1 MNIKLENMG
10 AIGIVLGAVG
20 ILWGAYQTKKS
31 NDVAK
36 KLGLTLTELEGKTN
50 VDLKEDIVNTAM
62 MNAVKRKANKIV
74 DFTADQVKSDLKKE
88 IKTRVGEAVEE
99 SLDSIHDA
107 VEDKIN
113 EMVASIDEEKF
124 VNEMK
129 ADAKKAMAAK
139 FNTSLDGIASEFKDQ
154 YKNLGKFVEMVVGGN
169 SQKSNNNNR
178 MYFGFGD

>member
-10 AIGIVLGAVG
+10 AFGIVIGAVG
-20 ILWGAYQTKKS
+20 ILWGAYQTKKN

-36 KLGLTLTELEGKTN
+36 KLGLTLTELEGKTH

-74 DFTADQVKSDLKKE
+74 DYTADQIRGDLKKE
-88 IKTRVGEAVEE
+88 IKTRVSEAVAE
-99 SLDSIHDA
+99 SLDSVHDA
-107 VEDKIN
+107 VDEKVD
-113 EMVASIDEEKF
+113 EMIAKIDEEKF
-124 VNEMK
+124 ISEMK
-129 ADAKKAMAAK
+129 ADAKKAMATK

-169 SQKSNNNNR
+169 SQKPNNNR